1 MDASDPEI
9 EFDEQG
15 VCNHCR
21 TYQARVKKD
30 LHYDQTGQ
38 QKLQRMVAMI
48 KEKGKD
54 KDYDC
59 IVGVSGGVDS
69 TYVAYQAKKLG
80 LRPLAVHLD
89 NGWDSE
95 LAVSNIEKVLK
106 RLNIDLLS
114 HVINWKEFRDLHLA
128 FLRSSVAN
136 SEIPTD
142 HAITAIL
149 YRIANEKGIQYI
161 LSGGN
166 LVTEAIMPDSWMY
179 DARDLRH
186 VKAIHKK
193 FGSVPL
199 RTFPT
204 LGLLRAAYYI
214 FIKGIKWIPILNYI
228 PYHKE
233 EAKKVLEQEL
243 GWRSYG
249 AKHYES
255 IYTRF
260 FQGYILPKKFGIDKR
275 KAHLSTLICSG
286 QITREQALE
295 ALQEDTYPE
304 EQIQED
310 EEYVVKKLGLTE
322 DEFEEIMRQ
331 PAKSSLEYPNN
342 ALLFQKFV
350 FLLKF
355 VKKVTTWS

>member
-1 MDASDPEI
+1 MDATDSAI
-9 EFDEQG
+9 EFDKQG
-15 VCNHCR
+15 ICNHCR
-21 TYQARVKKD
+21 IYEARMKKD
-30 LHYDQTGQ
+30 LHYDHTGQ
-38 QKLQRMVAMI
+38 QKLQRMVAVI
-48 KEKGKD
+48 KQKGKD

-59 IVGVSGGVDS
+59 IIGVSGGVDS
-69 TYVAYQAKKLG
+69 TYAAYQAKKLG

-95 LAVSNIEKVLK
+95 LAVSNIEKMLK
-106 RLNIDLLS
+106 KLGIDLLS
-114 HVINWKEFRDLHLA
+114 YVINWEEFRDLHLA

-149 YRIANEKGIQYI
+149 YRVADEKGVQYI

-166 LVTEAIMPDSWMY
+166 LVTEATMPGSWMY

-186 VKAIHKK
+186 LKAIHKK
-193 FGSVPL
+193 FGKVSL

-204 LGLLRAAYYI
+204 LGLFRAAYYI
-214 FIKGIKWIPILNYI
+214 FIKGIKWIPVLNYI
-228 PYHKE
+228 PYNKE
-233 EAKKVLEQEL
+233 EAKKILEQEL

-249 AKHYES
+249 GKHYES

-260 FQGYILPKKFGIDKR
+260 FQGYILPQKFGIDKR

-295 ALQEDTYPE
+295 ALKEDIYPLEQMQEDK
-304 EQIQED
+304 
-310 EEYVVKKLGLTE
+310 EYVIKKLGLTE
-322 DEFEEIMRQ
+322 HEFEEIMRQ
-331 PAKSSLEYPNN
+331 SVKSSLEYPNN
-342 ALLFQKFV
+342 AFIFQKFS
-350 FLLKF
+350 FILKF